1 MSGLSDFD
9 INDIDFNNMGSWPIV
24 VKALFLTIIFAIV
37 IAGFYYWDT
46 QPQLD
51 ELAAE
56 ERKEPGLKQAFEA
69 QWDKAVNLE
78 KYREQMKQME
88 ERFGQLLRQLP
99 KRTEVDGLLEDL
111 SYSQTASNLQ
121 ERKISLNP
129 EVKRDF
135 YSELPLKIELEGSYH
150 QLGEFVSLVSGLSRI
165 VTLHDFQIKRSDE
178 GVLSMS
184 IDGKTYR
191 YESDE
196 EE

>member
-9 INDIDFNNMGSWPIV
+9 INDIDFNNMGSWPLV
-24 VKALFLTIIFAIV
+24 VKALFLTIIFAVV
-37 IAGFYYWDT
+37 IAGFYYFDT
-46 QPQLD
+46 QAQLD
-51 ELAAE
+51 QLAVE
-56 ERKEPGLKQAFEA
+56 EKKEPGLKQEFEA

-78 KYREQMKQME
+78 KYRQQMKDME
-88 ERFGQLLRQLP
+88 ARFGQLLKQLP
-99 KRTEVDGLLEDL
+99 KKTEVDGLLEDL

-121 ERKISLNP
+121 ERKITLNS

-135 YSELPLKIELEGSYH
+135 YSELPLKIELEGNYH

-165 VTLHDFQIKRSDE
+165 VTLHDFQIKRNDN
-178 GVLSMS
+178 GVLFMT

>member
-9 INDIDFNNMGSWPIV
+9 INDIDFNNMGSWPAV
-24 VKALFLTIIFAIV
+24 VKALFLVVIFAVV
-37 IAGFYYWDT
+37 IAGFYYFDT
-46 QPQLD
+46 QKQLD
-51 ELAAE
+51 QLAAE
-56 ERKEPGLKQAFEA
+56 ESKEPGLKKEFEA

-78 KYREQMKQME
+78 KYRQQMKDME
-88 ERFGQLLRQLP
+88 ARFGQLLKQLP
-99 KRTEVDGLLEDL
+99 KKTEVDGLLEDL

-121 ERKISLNP
+121 ERKITLNQ
-129 EVKRDF
+129 EVKKDF
-135 YSELPLKIELEGSYH
+135 YSELPLKIELEGTYH

-165 VTLHDFQIKRSDE
+165 VTLHDFQIKRNES
-178 GVLSMS
+178 GVLFMT